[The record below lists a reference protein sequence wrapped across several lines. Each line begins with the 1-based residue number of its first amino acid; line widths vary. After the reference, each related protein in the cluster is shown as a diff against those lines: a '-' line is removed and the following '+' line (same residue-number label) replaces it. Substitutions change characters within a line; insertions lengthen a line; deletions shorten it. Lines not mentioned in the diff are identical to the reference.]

1 MAKKNIEY
9 EQRIGELTVDLQRT
23 RADFENFR
31 KNVDADKTRLA
42 IVVKNATIVKLL
54 PMVDDIERAM
64 KHIPVEL
71 VNNEWAKGVMSLKTK
86 LEKQLES
93 LGVKRIMAEAG
104 TEFNPEI
111 HEAVLV
117 DDVDGEHEVVAEELV
132 SGYTLDGEVIRP
144 ASVKVTRK
152 D

>member
-1 MAKKNIEY
+1 MAKKNVEY
-9 EQRIGELTVDLQRT
+9 EQKIGELTIDLQRT

-31 KNVDADKTRLA
+31 KNVDADKARLVN
-42 IVVKNATIVKLL
+42 VVKNTTIMKLL
-54 PMVDDIERAM
+54 PMVDDIERALR
-64 KHIPVEL
+64 HAPVEL
-71 VNNEWAKGVMSLKTK
+71 TDNEWVKGVMSLKAK

-93 LGVKRIMAEAG
+93 LGVKRIVADAG

-132 SGYTLDGEVIRP
+132 PGYTLDGEVIRP
-144 ASVKVTRK
+144 ASVKVTRN
-152 D
+152 